1 LVVTIEAVSAAWPD
15 PVRQEIQQ
23 FKLGSA
29 SISIPVSRVEPGMKT
44 GRLVFTWAELCG
56 WLSEP
61 LPASAHGQSELEL
74 PLAVIAPLFL
84 SKHRAAPQRKSVNL
98 GENVPDLFGGR
109 GRRAAPPPEAPA
121 PPPAPV
127 APPPKAAAPVL
138 VPVPAAQVPVP
149 APASVAAPVSFP
161 PAAEAAPEVPAEISA
176 RPAESDLSPEDVV
189 AWILTLPGV
198 AGALLASND
207 GLLVAGQLPAP
218 LEAETMA
225 AFLPQI
231 LMRVGICTEEIQLGR
246 LRSVTLLVGQTSCAM
261 FKAGALCLAVMGQ
274 PGKALPEMAL
284 ERMAVELAQLN
295 Q

>member
-1 LVVTIEAVSAAWPD
+1 LLVTIELVSAAWPD
-15 PVRQEIQQ
+15 PVRQEIEQ
-23 FKLGSA
+23 FNLGSA
-29 SISIPVSRVEPGMKT
+29 SISIPVARVEPGMKT

-56 WLSEP
+56 WLSDP
-61 LPASAHGQSELEL
+61 LPESAHGQSQLEL
-74 PLAVIAPLFL
+74 PLSVIAPLFMSL
-84 SKHRAAPQRKSVNL
+84 RRAAAPRKTTNL
-98 GENVPDLFGGR
+98 GDNVPDLFGGK
-109 GRRAAPPPEAPA
+109 GRQAAPPPE
-121 PPPAPV
+121 PPPPPPEPV
-127 APPPKAAAPVL
+127 APEPEPEPEPVQAEAEEPVFSTQAAE
-138 VPVPAAQVPVP
+138 
-149 APASVAAPVSFP
+149 PVS
-161 PAAEAAPEVPAEISA
+161 EVRAEISA
-176 RPAESDLSPEDVV
+176 APAEVDLTPEDVV
-189 AWILTLPGV
+189 AWVLTLPGV

-274 PGKALPEMAL
+274 PGKALPESAL

>member
-1 LVVTIEAVSAAWPD
+1 
-15 PVRQEIQQ
+15 
-23 FKLGSA
+23 
-29 SISIPVSRVEPGMKT
+29 MKS

-56 WLSEP
+56 WLSDP
-61 LPASAHGQSELEL
+61 LPESAHGQSELEL
-74 PLAVIAPLFL
+74 PLSVIAPLFMAMR
-84 SKHRAAPQRKSVNL
+84 RAAPPRKTVNL
-98 GENVPDLFGGR
+98 GDNVPDLFGGK
-109 GRRAAPPPEAPA
+109 GRAAA
-121 PPPAPV
+121 PAPV
-127 APPPKAAAPVL
+127 AAAPAVAPVARLEPVASAPAPEPVVVAPAPEPAAA
-138 VPVPAAQVPVP
+138 
-149 APASVAAPVSFP
+149 
-161 PAAEAAPEVPAEISA
+161 VPAEISA
-176 RPAESDLSPEDVV
+176 RAAEADLTPEDVV

-231 LMRVGICTEEIQLGR
+231 LMRVGICTEEIQLGK

-284 ERMAVELAQLN
+284 ERMAIELAQLN